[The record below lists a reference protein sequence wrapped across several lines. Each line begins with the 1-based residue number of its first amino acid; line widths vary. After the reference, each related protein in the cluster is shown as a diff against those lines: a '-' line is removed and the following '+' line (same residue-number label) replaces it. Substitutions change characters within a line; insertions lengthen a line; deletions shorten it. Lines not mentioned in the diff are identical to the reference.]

1 MAVDNRQR
9 HHSLHHSTFGGF
21 QPPTLGSVQF
31 TNPWTSASPQSH
43 LIASSIPDVGGLGS
57 LVKPDLRSS
66 SVSTSYQT
74 IPTTAGIPTSNP
86 SRNMSSPTLLS
97 HHSDFMKGD
106 MLSFSTNSAFGGD
119 ISMSG
124 SSAPSPTAVAS
135 YSGVPS
141 FAPTLDFSTH
151 HSRTSYPLSNNDRRM
166 SQPAMSNTM
175 FLGSPVE
182 PPRQRQNSLMEWTS
196 SSRPL
201 AQPPRST
208 DHHQF
213 SDTLNSAREM
223 VAMSQASRQPRGR
236 TDGSHNFYPSHSA
249 NSSISSTGSY
259 NGYYGGGSVDSS
271 ATDYS
276 DSAGFT
282 PEAPRPTLPRPG
294 PGIHS
299 VPVQGALMT
308 TFSSKITS
316 NTQKKH
322 KCKVCDKRF
331 TRPSSLQ
338 THTYSHT
345 GEKRKRPDSPL
356 YTFSF
361 PSFFSKD
368 YRTDNGLFSIRL
380 RSRWLWPEIFC
391 RIKS

>member
-1 MAVDNRQR
+1 MALDNRQR
-9 HHSLHHSTFGGF
+9 HHPLHSGTFSGF
-21 QPPTLGSVQF
+21 QPPNLGSVQF
-31 TNPWTSASPQSH
+31 TNPWTSASPQSN
-43 LIASSIPDVGGLGS
+43 LIPSSIPDVGGLGS

-66 SVSTSYQT
+66 TVSASYQT

-86 SRNMSSPTLLS
+86 GRNMSSPTLLP
-97 HHSDFMKGD
+97 HHNDFMKGD
-106 MLSFSTNSAFGGD
+106 VLGFSANSPFGGD

-124 SSAPSPTAVAS
+124 SSAPSPTAVTS
-135 YSGVPS
+135 YSGVHS
-141 FAPTLDFSTH
+141 FAPTLDFPTH

-213 SDTLNSAREM
+213 SDTLDSARGM

-236 TDGSHNFYPSHSA
+236 TDGSHDFYPGHST

-276 DSAGFT
+276 DSIFP
-282 PEAPRPTLPRPG
+282 PEAPRPTLPRLG
-294 PGIHS
+294 TGVHNVS
-299 VPVQGALMT
+299 GQGALMT

-316 NTQKKH
+316 STQKKH
-322 KCKVCDKRF
+322 KCKVCEKRF

-345 GEKRKRPDSPL
+345 GEKPFACEVDGCGRK
-356 YTFSF
+356 FSVV
-361 PSFFSKD
+361 SNLRRHKKVHSSK
-368 YRTDNGLFSIRL
+368 N
-380 RSRWLWPEIFC
+380 P
-391 RIKS
+391 

>member
-66 SVSTSYQT
+66 SVSSSYQT
-74 IPTTAGIPTSNP
+74 IPTTASIPTSNP

-97 HHSDFMKGD
+97 HHSDFMKNE
-106 MLSFSTNSAFGGD
+106 MLGFSANSAFGGD

-141 FAPTLDFSTH
+141 FAPTLDFST

-196 SSRPL
+196 RPL

-213 SDTLNSAREM
+213 SDTLDSARGM

-236 TDGSHNFYPSHSA
+236 ADGSHNFYPSHSA

-276 DSAGFT
+276 DSVGFT

-294 PGIHS
+294 PGVHS

-316 NTQKKH
+316 STQKKH

-345 GEKRKRPDSPL
+345 GEKPFACEVDGCGRK
-356 YTFSF
+356 FSVV
-361 PSFFSKD
+361 SNLRRHKKVHSSK
-368 YRTDNGLFSIRL
+368 N
-380 RSRWLWPEIFC
+380 P
-391 RIKS
+391 

>member
-21 QPPTLGSVQF
+21 QPPAVQF

-43 LIASSIPDVGGLGS
+43 LIASSIPDIGGLGS

-106 MLSFSTNSAFGGD
+106 MLSFNANSAFGGD

-201 AQPPRST
+201 TQPPRST

-213 SDTLNSAREM
+213 SDTLDSARGM

-236 TDGSHNFYPSHSA
+236 TDGSHNFYPTHSA

-316 NTQKKH
+316 STQKKH

-345 GEKRKRPDSPL
+345 GEKPFGCEVDGCGRK
-356 YTFSF
+356 FSVV
-361 PSFFSKD
+361 SNLRRHKKVH
-368 YRTDNGLFSIRL
+368 NGKN
-380 RSRWLWPEIFC
+380 P
-391 RIKS
+391 

>member
-1 MAVDNRQR
+1 MALDNRQR
-9 HHSLHHSTFGGF
+9 HHPLHHGSFGGF

-66 SVSTSYQT
+66 SVSASYQT

-86 SRNMSSPTLLS
+86 SRNMSSPTLLP
-97 HHSDFMKGD
+97 HHNDFMKNE
-106 MLSFSTNSAFGGD
+106 MLGFGANSPFGGD

-124 SSAPSPTAVAS
+124 SSAPSPTAVTS

-213 SDTLNSAREM
+213 SDTLDSARGM

-236 TDGSHNFYPSHSA
+236 VDGSHNFYPTHST

-271 ATDYS
+271 TTDYS
-276 DSAGFT
+276 DSTGFT

-294 PGIHS
+294 AGMHT

-316 NTQKKH
+316 STQKKH

-345 GEKRKRPDSPL
+345 GEKPFACEVDGCGRK
-356 YTFSF
+356 FSVV
-361 PSFFSKD
+361 SNLRRHKKVHNSK
-368 YRTDNGLFSIRL
+368 S
-380 RSRWLWPEIFC
+380 S
-391 RIKS
+391 

>member
-1 MAVDNRQR
+1 MAIENRQR
-9 HHSLHHSTFGGF
+9 HPLHSGTFGGF
-21 QPPTLGSVQF
+21 QPPNLGPVQF
-31 TNPWTSASPQSH
+31 TNPWTSASPQNH
-43 LIASSIPDVGGLGS
+43 LIPSIPDVGGLGS

-66 SVSTSYQT
+66 TVSASYQT

-86 SRNMSSPTLLS
+86 GRNMSSPTLLP

-106 MLSFSTNSAFGGD
+106 LLSFNANSPFGGD

-124 SSAPSPTAVAS
+124 SSAPSPTAVTS
-135 YSGVPS
+135 YSGVHS

-196 SSRPL
+196 SRPL

-213 SDTLNSAREM
+213 SDTLDSARGM

-236 TDGSHNFYPSHSA
+236 ADGSHNFYPGHST

-276 DSAGFT
+276 DSTGF
-282 PEAPRPTLPRPG
+282 PSEAPRPTLPRLG
-294 PGIHS
+294 TGIHS
-299 VPVQGALMT
+299 VPGQGALMT

-316 NTQKKH
+316 STQKKH
-322 KCKVCDKRF
+322 KCKVCEKRF

-345 GEKRKRPDSPL
+345 GEKPFACEVDGCGRK
-356 YTFSF
+356 FSVV
-361 PSFFSKD
+361 SNLRRHKKVHSSK
-368 YRTDNGLFSIRL
+368 N
-380 RSRWLWPEIFC
+380 P
-391 RIKS
+391 

>member
-66 SVSTSYQT
+66 SVATSYQT

-86 SRNMSSPTLLS
+86 NRNMSSSTLLS
-97 HHSDFMKGD
+97 HHNDFMKGD
-106 MLSFSTNSAFGGD
+106 LLSFSANSAFGGD

-213 SDTLNSAREM
+213 SDTLDSARGM

-316 NTQKKH
+316 STQKKH

-345 GEKRKRPDSPL
+345 GEKPFACEVDGCGRK
-356 YTFSF
+356 FSVV
-361 PSFFSKD
+361 S
-368 YRTDNGLFSIRL
+368 NL
-380 RSRWLWPEIFC
+380 RRHKKVHST
-391 RIKS
+391 KNS